1 LRKSANPTTCED
13 HKVVV
18 LGVGNL
24 LLGDEGIGVLAVR
37 HLAGTDLTDRAEF
50 VDGGTGSF
58 ELLGYFQD
66 RPRLVLIDAAMDGRS
81 PGTVSHLKPCF
92 ASDFP
97 RSLSAHDI
105 GLRDLIETASLTGD
119 LPRMDLI
126 TISVE
131 TPQSL
136 TLEVSAPVKR
146 ALDVIE
152 IKVREL
158 LAEEE

>member
-1 LRKSANPTTCED
+1 VTAP
-13 HKVVV
+13 KVTV
-18 LGVGNL
+18 LGIGNL

-37 HLAGTDLTDRAEF
+37 RLAATDLADRAEF

-58 ELLGYFQD
+58 ELLEYFEG
-66 RPRLVLIDAAMDGRS
+66 RPRLVLIDAAMDGRP
-81 PGTVSHLKPCF
+81 PGTVSHLTPRF

-119 LPRMDLI
+119 LPRIDLI

-136 TLEVSAPVKR
+136 TLEVSAPVER
-146 ALDVIE
+146 ALEEVE

-158 LAEEE
+158 LGLA

>member
-1 LRKSANPTTCED
+1 MMCDDA
-13 HKVVV
+13 KVVV
-18 LGVGNL
+18 LGLGNL

-37 HLAGTDLTDRAEF
+37 RLAATDLADKAEF

-58 ELLGYFQD
+58 SLLEYFHD
-66 RPRLVLIDAAMDGRS
+66 RPRLVLIDAAMDGRP
-81 PGTVSHLKPCF
+81 PGTVSHLRPRF

-105 GLRDLIETASLTGD
+105 GLRDLIETAGLTGD
-119 LPRMDLI
+119 LPHIDLI
-126 TISVE
+126 TVSVE

-136 TLEVSAPVKR
+136 TLEISAPVGR
-146 ALDVIE
+146 ALAEVE

-158 LAEEE
+158 LNLGSGQDVL

>member
-1 LRKSANPTTCED
+1 MRKSASRKTCD
-13 HKVVV
+13 DAKVAV
-18 LGVGNL
+18 LGIGNL

-37 HLAGTDLTDRAEF
+37 HLATTNLTNRAEF

-66 RPRLVLIDAAMDGRS
+66 RPRLVLIDAAMDGRP
-81 PGTVSHLKPCF
+81 PGTVSHLKPHF

-119 LPRMDLI
+119 LPRIDLI
-126 TISVE
+126 TVSVE
-131 TPQSL
+131 TPRSL

-146 ALDVIE
+146 ALEEIE
-152 IKVREL
+152 MRVREL
-158 LAEEE
+158 LAEA